1 MARSGPASR
10 PQASNLGA
18 GGAWDGVD
26 DGPLVGTGE
35 AGPGRSEWVFM
46 RPGSPA
52 ADAVAGVGGGLGGR
66 CGGGEPDPAAGEDVQ
81 GRVASPFGPFVVLLG
96 QVGADQTGHGGE
108 TSSTGRDAG
117 TSLKASVAGSLAAV
131 GSPRKDAPMALNNV
145 PLPDS
150 VFIQLPSGRDI
161 VLKHQFKADT
171 DRWRRELAIRQLPAP
186 TGLLGVEGKAQISRK
201 DLFTFAEPGTNS

>member
-1 MARSGPASR
+1 VARSGPASR

-117 TSLKASVAGSLAAV
+117 TSLKASVAGWSTGPGITASNAGACIGSLVVLLRAV
-131 GSPRKDAPMALNNV
+131 AVEHVRIDLEVAET
-145 PLPDS
+145 LPGD
-150 VFIQLPSGRDI
+150 VGR
-161 VLKHQFKADT
+161 
-171 DRWRRELAIRQLPAP
+171 
-186 TGLLGVEGKAQISRK
+186 
-201 DLFTFAEPGTNS
+201 PGNRTAGEHYGTS